1 MKLKHALGPLKDIY
15 KNKNVHEIIIDS
27 FNDVYYDENGSLI
40 EANDL
45 FKSQKELEELVDN
58 LLTFGDIK
66 KEQDVYQYDFTLDER
81 TRINIILPPMSMKG
95 PALNILKIPL
105 QSIGWN
111 EYIKWVAIKED
122 GKILLEKIIGEGKN
136 ILVAGPA
143 GSGKTTLLNV
153 LSNTINKEMRVVTIE
168 RTPSLIFER
177 KRSAKL
183 MAPNNR
189 VDQMPMLVQ
198 AASKMRADY
207 IVHSY
212 VEGPEAMG
220 FVELVREGH
229 SAMALLNGENI
240 FDALKNFELKC
251 QGSNFGRSLEDIRY
265 SIANAFDYIV
275 FQEKTEEAGQR
286 EVTRIAKI
294 DLEDDKFKL
303 DVVYTN

>member
-1 MKLKHALGPLKDIY
+1 MKLKQALGPLKDIY

-27 FNDVYYDENGSLI
+27 FDDVYYDDNGKLL
-40 EANDL
+40 EANNL
-45 FKSQKELEELVDN
+45 FKSQDDIEDLVEN
-58 LLTFGDIK
+58 LLRFANIK
-66 KEQDVYQYDFTLDER
+66 KEKDVFQYDFTLDER
-81 TRINIILPPMSMKG
+81 TRINIILPPMSIKG
-95 PALNILKIPL
+95 PSLNILKIPL
-105 QSIGWN
+105 QSIGWD
-111 EYIKWVAIKED
+111 EYIKWDAIKEE
-122 GKILLEKIIGEGKN
+122 GKNLIEKIIAENKN

-153 LSNTINKEMRVVTIE
+153 LSNTIDKKMRVVTIE

-189 VDQMPMLVQ
+189 VDQMPMLVE

-207 IVHSY
+207 LIHSY
-212 VEGPEAMG
+212 VEGPEAMN

-251 QGSNFGRSLEDIRY
+251 QSSNFGRSAEDIRY
-265 SIANAFDYIV
+265 AIAHAFDYIV
-275 FQEKTEEAGQR
+275 FQEKLESGKR
-286 EVTRIAKI
+286 EVTRIASI

-303 DVVYTN
+303 DVIYTN